1 MQGGISARGLST
13 DLRTGLAFCTRLPF
27 VGGVSATGS
36 DVARASWTFPIA
48 GALVGL
54 IGAFAYWL
62 ADRLGLPPFVSATL
76 AVAATMLA
84 TGCLHEDG
92 LADTVDGFGGGGTTR
107 AQARDHARQPDRRL
121 RGLGA
126 VYLADAQGGR
136 DREPSSSLIWWR
148 RRCLPPM
155 RARAPRFR
163 CSCGACQ
170 RHGET
175 GYWPTQAD
183 RPPACASIAV
193 LLGLIAL
200 VIGLGFGGALT
211 AVALLALGVGPLAW
225 ISIRQVGGQTGDVL
239 GAVEQAGEI
248 LILLVAASWLQ
259 A

>member
-92 LADTVDGFGGGGTTR
+92 LADTVDGFGGGGTAET
-107 AQARDHARQPDRRL
+107 QARDHARQPDRRL

-136 DREPSSSLIWWR
+136 DREPCRASSGGLGAVCRPCGRARRASGVHAARASGTARRAIGR
-148 RRCLPPM
+148 RRPTAL
-155 RARAPRFR
+155 
-163 CSCGACQ
+163 
-170 RHGET
+170 RHGEHSRAART
-175 GYWPTQAD
+175 DRARDRARLRRRAD
-183 RPPACASIAV
+183 RRRSARRLASAR
-193 LLGLIAL
+193 LP
-200 VIGLGFGGALT
+200 GFLSVRSAGRRAT
-211 AVALLALGVGPLAW
+211 SRAR
-225 ISIRQVGGQTGDVL
+225 SSRQ
-239 GAVEQAGEI
+239 AR
-248 LILLVAASWLQ
+248 S
-259 A
+259 